1 MYSSEVDEVKRGFK
15 FGVLIALITLM
26 VALPVGMFLWMTSV
40 PGSSFRGPLPRATTQ
55 QLDVAARLKRD
66 VIAIASKPH
75 NVFHHGAYIEARDYI
90 LGSLKSAGYSART
103 QEVIPGA
110 DNIIVDIAAKRPDAP
125 LLVIGAHYDSAESAP
140 GANDNGTGTAALLE
154 LARSL
159 KALDGRGNNQL
170 RLIWFANEEPPYFQR
185 GGMGSVLAAREIAE
199 SDKRLIGMISL
210 ETLGYYDEREGT
222 QHYPFPLGLRYP
234 STANFVAFVGTTGS
248 RPFLR
253 RSIGSFRKAATIPS
267 VGGVAPAFVEGIDWS
282 DHWAFQREGIPAFM
296 VTDTAPFR
304 YRWYHTRSDTADKV
318 DFRRLSL
325 VVEGLQKMIL
335 DLDQQAD

>member
-1 MYSSEVDEVKRGFK
+1 MYSGEIGEVRRGFK
-15 FGVLIALITLM
+15 SGVLIALITVM
-26 VALPVGMFLWMTSV
+26 VALPVGIFLWMTSV
-40 PGSSFRGPLPRATTQ
+40 PGSSFEGPIPPPKTQ
-55 QLDVAARLKRD
+55 QVEVAARLKRD

-75 NVFHHGAYIEARDYI
+75 NVFHHAAYIEARDYI
-90 LGSLKSAGYSART
+90 LESLKSAGYAVRT
-103 QEVIPGA
+103 QEVMPGA
-110 DNIIVDIAAKRPDAP
+110 DNIIVDVAAKRPDAP
-125 LLVIGAHYDSAESAP
+125 LLVIGAHYDSAENAP

-159 KALDGRGNNQL
+159 KAIDGRGNNRL

-185 GGMGSVLAAREIAE
+185 GGMGSVVAARQIAE
-199 SDKRLIGMISL
+199 SNKRVIGMISL
-210 ETLGYYDEREGT
+210 ETLGYYDERAGS

-234 STANFVAFVGTTGS
+234 STANFVAFVGMTSS

-253 RSIGSFRKAATIPS
+253 QSIGAFRKSATIPS

-304 YRWYHTRSDTADKV
+304 YPWYHTRGDTADKV
-318 DFRRLSL
+318 DFCRLTL
-325 VVEGLQKMIL
+325 VVDGLQNMIMDMQSK
-335 DLDQQAD
+335 DL